1 MGRFLRKHWR
11 LVVFVALLIFGTIAY
26 RTSGLQHE
34 LNLKGIDHLRAH
46 ALAYGWR
53 GMAVYTAVYIACL
66 AVGMPNLPFQ
76 LAAGAIYG
84 IWPAYVM
91 MFIGVNL
98 GALGAFL
105 VARYL
110 GRRSLE
116 QLVGHKLIDLNRAI
130 ERKGNRY
137 LLVLRLIPMVP
148 FNAVNFASGLSRMRI
163 SVYIAATVIGTIP
176 LTLLHVSVGHAMG
189 RIF

>member
-1 MGRFLRKHWR
+1 MGSFLRKHWR
-11 LVVFVALLIFGTIAY
+11 LAVFIALVVLGTVSY
-26 RTSGLQHE
+26 RASGLQHD

-46 ALAYGWR
+46 ALAYGWK
-53 GMAVYTAVYIACL
+53 GMAVYSAVYVLCL

-84 IWPAYVM
+84 IWRAYVM
-91 MFIGVNL
+91 MYISVNL
-98 GALGAFL
+98 GALAAFA

-110 GRRSLE
+110 GRRSVE
-116 QLVGHKLIDLNRAI
+116 QLAGQKLTDLNRAI

-137 LLVLRLIPMVP
+137 LLVLRLIPLVP
-148 FNAVNFASGLSRMRI
+148 FNAVNFASGLSRMPF
-163 SVYIAATVIGTIP
+163 SLYAAATAIGTLP
-176 LTLLHVSVGHAMG
+176 LTLVHVVAGHVMG